1 MLDIFLFPVI
11 SFEKTNKKKHN
22 EAFFLFWNKKYNTF
36 VKYSLSLFFHLILTL
51 CVIFAFVKEK
61 ENILYKVF
69 KACYKYLIIVE
80 NSNII
85 K

>member
-1 MLDIFLFPVI
+1 MKPFFYFEIKNTIFL
-11 SFEKTNKKKHN
+11 
-22 EAFFLFWNKKYNTF
+22 
-36 VKYSLSLFFHLILTL
+36 LSILSVFFFHLILTL
-51 CVIFAFVKEK
+51 RVIFAFVKEK